1 MKILTFI
8 ALIFAGALVQA
19 QTIIATTSPVPRM
32 ANAFPICNEGC
43 TITAMPVGTVWQ
55 FGKDETKY
63 GQTNTWLPQQTS
75 TAAYPKLPFF
85 VYYTD
90 WPVNPTPETKELD
103 VQQTS
108 APQTIVYTLPC
119 SPSPCTNAP
128 VTVIVPTLAATT
140 PVTTP
145 AVTNACST
153 NNVSCTNAT
162 NSDAA
167 HIITPAGDVSLN
179 PTETATLKSAIQALQ
194 AAQGQVVTAQ
204 AALQAVQQTIA
215 INHGASASGPYQ
227 ISTDFD
233 TTIEQVPPVPT
244 TSAQ

>member
-1 MKILTFI
+1 MHRFLALLLLSLT
-8 ALIFAGALVQA
+8 LIFAGALAQA
-19 QTIIATTSPVPRM
+19 QTITATTAPVARM
-32 ANAFPICNEGC
+32 ANAYPICNEGC

-63 GQTNTWLPQQTS
+63 GQTNTWLPAQTS
-75 TAAYPKLPFF
+75 TATTPKLPFF

-90 WPVNPTPETKELD
+90 FPVNPTPETKELD

-108 APQTIVYTLPC
+108 APQTIVYTNPC

-128 VTVIVPTLAATT
+128 ITVIVPALAAT
-140 PVTTP
+140 PP
-145 AVTNACST
+145 PTNACSADNT
-153 NNVSCTNAT
+153 SCTVAT

-167 HIITPAGDVSLN
+167 HIITTAGDAALN
-179 PTETATLKSAIQALQ
+179 PSETATLKAAIGELQ
-194 AAQGQVVTAQ
+194 HAQSEVAAAQANLQTVQKAI
-204 AALQAVQQTIA
+204 AA
-215 INHGASASGPYQ
+215 NHGATAGGPYQ

-233 TTIEQVPPVPT
+233 TTIEQVPPVPV